1 MSHRD
6 KREKD
11 GKDLGENLEDVRHQL
26 LVYENQIK
34 DYLENI
40 EAHVDGYKFSI
51 EKQGDALVIDIAL
64 KAKIQLKSSD
74 KSGR

>member
-6 KREKD
+6 KGEKD
-11 GKDLGENLEDVRHQL
+11 GKNLGENLDDVKRQL

-34 DYLENI
+34 DYLDNI
-40 EAHVDGYKFSI
+40 EAHVEGYKFSI

-64 KAKIQLKSSD
+64 KAKIQLESS
-74 KSGR
+74 KR

>member
-6 KREKD
+6 KGEKG
-11 GKDLGENLEDVRHQL
+11 GKNLGGNLDDVKRQL

-34 DYLENI
+34 DYLDNI
-40 EAHVDGYKFSI
+40 EAHVEGYKFSI

-64 KAKIQLKSSD
+64 KAKIQLESS
-74 KSGR
+74 KR